1 MNEEFAIQLK
11 MLMDNSSIA
20 TVKKQI
26 NEVTESAN
34 KAMTKAV
41 SPATNVTETFDV
53 EGAKQ
58 YSKQIEYLYSKIDDL
73 RENIKLIDA
82 GQAEGDVLKI

>member
-34 KAMTKAV
+34 KAMTQAV
-41 SPATNVTETFDV
+41 SPATNVTETFNV
-53 EGAKQ
+53 CF
-58 YSKQIEYLYSKIDDL
+58 YL
-73 RENIKLIDA
+73 
-82 GQAEGDVLKI
+82 